1 MIFTSIGDILIACN
15 PYKDTGVFTDRFQEQ
30 FLPKSPTISLPHI
43 YATAQRALAAM
54 QTLSRNQVCV
64 ISGESGAGKTETVR
78 HTSYGIRHT
87 SPVASLPPP
96 PICTSFFFFF

>member
-15 PYKDTGVFTDRFQEQ
+15 PYKDTRVFTDRFQEQ

-78 HTSYGIRHT
+78 HSDVKLPSYFSSCRWGC
-87 SPVASLPPP
+87 P
-96 PICTSFFFFF
+96 PICAAF